1 MVEGE
6 VVVGRSGRCLAT
18 SRLELTAGAFVRR
31 SVETEGVR
39 MSRFEEDDGFLMS
52 RLEGDDGFLMSR
64 FEEDDGFLM
73 SRFEEDDGVLMSRL
87 EEDDGFLMSRF
98 ELVDGRRSREEV
110 RDRGAADFE
119 DLWVVT
125 VLGKR
130 GICRGDEDRVVF
142 EDGVRRVDDLV
153 VGVLRLEG
161 ALERDGCA
169 EVRLDP
175 REGNLTVLRDD
186 ALREEEPREL
196 GLRDDEER
204 DEEERAEEGRD
215 EEERDEEERDEEER
229 DEEERDEEERA
240 EGGAERRDE
249 PDREDERL
257 TVRVETEGRFEDR
270 GEREVL
276 LEERPELRDDDRPED
291 FWASAMDGVSSSA
304 RTVAKLTMLV
314 AEAPRLV
321 WLLNVGFG
329 WCRMSTPF
337 HKLIALLSGCPSG
350 LIADTVPISAPL

>member
-1 MVEGE
+1 
-6 VVVGRSGRCLAT
+6 
-18 SRLELTAGAFVRR
+18 
-31 SVETEGVR
+31 
-39 MSRFEEDDGFLMS
+39 
-52 RLEGDDGFLMSR
+52 
-64 FEEDDGFLM
+64 
-73 SRFEEDDGVLMSRL
+73 
-87 EEDDGFLMSRF
+87 
-98 ELVDGRRSREEV
+98 
-110 RDRGAADFE
+110 
-119 DLWVVT
+119 VVT

-130 GICRGDEDRVVF
+130 GIRRGDEDRVGF
-142 EDGVRRVDDLV
+142 EDGVRRADDLV

-204 DEEERAEEGRD
+204 DEEERD
-215 EEERDEEERDEEER
+215 EA
-229 DEEERDEEERA
+229 ERDEEERA

-276 LEERPELRDDDRPED
+276 LEERPELREDERPED
-291 FWASAMDGVSSSA
+291 FWASAMAGVSSSA
-304 RTVAKLTMLV
+304 RTVTKLTMLV
-314 AEAPRLV
+314 TEAPRLL
-321 WLLNVGFG
+321 WLLNVGFD

-337 HKLIALLSGCPSG
+337 HKLIALLSGCPG
-350 LIADTVPISAPL
+350 VLVADTVPISAPL

>member
-1 MVEGE
+1 M
-6 VVVGRSGRCLAT
+6 
-18 SRLELTAGAFVRR
+18 
-31 SVETEGVR
+31 
-39 MSRFEEDDGFLMS
+39 
-52 RLEGDDGFLMSR
+52 
-64 FEEDDGFLM
+64 
-73 SRFEEDDGVLMSRL
+73 
-87 EEDDGFLMSRF
+87 
-98 ELVDGRRSREEV
+98 
-110 RDRGAADFE
+110 
-119 DLWVVT
+119 T

-130 GICRGDEDRVVF
+130 GIRRGDEDRVAF
-142 EDGVRRVDDLV
+142 EDGVRRADDLV

-204 DEEERAEEGRD
+204 DEEER
-215 EEERDEEERDEEER
+215 DEEER

-257 TVRVETEGRFEDR
+257 TVRVETEERFEDR

-276 LEERPELRDDDRPED
+276 LEERPELREDERPED
-291 FWASAMDGVSSSA
+291 FWASAMVGVSSSA

-314 AEAPRLV
+314 TEAPRLV
-321 WLLNVGFG
+321 WLLNVGFD

-337 HKLIALLSGCPSG
+337 HKLIALPSGCPSG
-350 LIADTVPISAPL
+350 LIADTVPIAAPL